1 MNLILIVSLVALLIG
16 LSKGGMGASLGI
28 LATPLLSQVMPVA
41 DAIGL
46 ALPLLLIADAF
57 ALWMY
62 WKTWDWRYIRLMLPA
77 AILGIVV
84 GTALLV
90 SLPDDV
96 MRRVLGIFTLIFV
109 VYKLVGNNY
118 LATHYHPRPWHGVL
132 AGGISG
138 LGSALAN
145 SGGPPYTAYM
155 LLQNL
160 QPTVFVGTTTMFFA
174 LVNAL
179 KVPGL
184 IAADRFHLDQLLS
197 VAWVL
202 PVLPFGVWLGRWLV
216 KRVNALAFE
225 RIMLATLFITS
236 MALLFIPPTR

>member
-1 MNLILIVSLVALLIG
+1 MNLILIVSIVALLIG
-16 LSKGGMGASLGI
+16 FSKGGMGAALGI

-41 DAIGL
+41 DAIAL

-77 AILGIVV
+77 AILGIIV

-109 VYKLVGNNY
+109 IYKLVGNDY
-118 LATHYHPRPWHGVL
+118 IVAHYHPRPWHGVI

-160 QPTVFVGTTTMFFA
+160 SPTVFVGTMTLFFA
-174 LVNAL
+174 IVNAL

-184 IAADRFHLDQLLS
+184 VLAGRFQLEQLLS
-197 VAWVL
+197 VAWVIPL
-202 PVLPFGVWLGRWLV
+202 LPFGVWLGRWLI
-216 KRVNALAFE
+216 KRINALAFE
-225 RIMLATLFITS
+225 RVTLATLFIAS
-236 MALLFIPPTR
+236 MVLLFVPPAR

>member
-1 MNLILIVSLVALLIG
+1 MNLILIVSIVALLIG
-16 LSKGGMGASLGI
+16 FSKGGMGAALGI

-41 DAIGL
+41 NAIAL
-46 ALPLLLIADAF
+46 ALPLLLIGDVF

-62 WKTWDWRYIRLMLPA
+62 WNTWDWRYIRLMLPA
-77 AILGIVV
+77 ALVGIVI

-90 SLPDDV
+90 TLPDDV

-109 VYKLVGNNY
+109 VYKLVGNEY
-118 LATHYHPRPWHGVL
+118 IATHYHPRPWHGVI
-132 AGGISG
+132 AGGVSG

-160 QPTVFVGTTTMFFA
+160 KPTVFVGTMTLFFA
-174 LVNAL
+174 IVNAL

-184 IAADRFHLDQLLS
+184 ILADRFHLDQLFA
-197 VAWVL
+197 VAWVIPLL
-202 PVLPFGVWLGRWLV
+202 PLGVWLGRWLV

-225 RIMLATLFITS
+225 RVMLATLFIAS
-236 MALLFIPPTR
+236 MVLLFVPPAR